1 MTNYKYGIY
10 KGQAE
15 LEPGKTI
22 YRHRGSFAS
31 EKHAREYQQKLSK
44 EGKKAKVVK
53 FQSSSYHDWPW
64 SVYVMAPHEFFGR
77 SFIIDRR
84 KD

>member
-22 YRHRGSFAS
+22 YRHKGSFAS
-31 EKHAREYQQKLSK
+31 EKHAREYQQKLS
-44 EGKKAKVVK
+44 EMGKKAKVIK
-53 FQSSSYHDWPW
+53 FTDGPLNF
-64 SVYVMAPHEFFGR
+64 SVYVIAPMISGEEVL
-77 SFIIDRR
+77 
-84 KD
+84 